1 MRGAPG
7 SGLQNAAAPFVHARR
22 ANVGA
27 THPRAAT
34 MLRHT
39 FFALLLCLSP
49 IAAAQDF
56 EGFDPAVLMQ
66 GAQDVLARTPDR
78 EVDGLFQSLHGAMRR
93 PAEAQAICGLF
104 DDDADRSLDGLN
116 AVAMRLGPDSRQRF
130 ADAIGNALVAGLQG
144 QPQRYDEA
152 AAAQALRAN
161 GARAAILHDGFTAG
175 LADGA
180 TRDARC
186 GSLGQMLGV
195 LAQRPQAERASVLR
209 LLLSQGL
216 AQAWR

>member
-1 MRGAPG
+1 MRPLHRFVIAA
-7 SGLQNAAAPFVHARR
+7 LLAAPVA
-22 ANVGA
+22 
-27 THPRAAT
+27 
-34 MLRHT
+34 
-39 FFALLLCLSP
+39 SQ
-49 IAAAQDF
+49 AQDL
-56 EGFDPAVLMQ
+56 GSFDPTVLMQ

-78 EVDGLFQSLHGAMRR
+78 EVDALFQSLHGAMQR

-116 AVAMRLGPDSRQRF
+116 AVATRLGPDSRQRF
-130 ADAIGNALVAGLQG
+130 ADAIGTALVAGLQG
-144 QPQRYDEA
+144 QPQPYDEA
-152 AAAQALRAN
+152 AAAQALKSN

-186 GSLGQMLGV
+186 ASLGQMLGV

-216 AQAWR
+216 SQARFK